1 MSLLPLGGFQLPFQK
16 RLSRLY
22 NDTKKSSDF
31 VKEPVQAAEDPE
43 VKALHRKLRIQKDRL
58 VTWGVE
64 WSDPNQSAEIDESL
78 SKAGLSEVVGSVM
91 STIKDILA
99 EAEPLWQSYK
109 GEVAGSTAGASKG
122 GKGPVRMWDRGR
134 FEDLVRDLT
143 VSIDTLYDLSR
154 TRSTA
159 MATAFRGTGTSGKSS
174 GDEVKVFESTR
185 METPHQIDP
194 STLTPLSS
202 MPTDAPLDVSRT
214 PGHSIV
220 FMSKQAFADL
230 TPDPW
235 APLLLEF
242 AAFDPIYSTTGI
254 MPPMSRFE
262 RLSAGLQRGPQ
273 RSPGAWTGLPR
284 LLGYFE
290 DMERSRIGLV
300 YQFPPA
306 FSPVSFQPHTSRATG
321 HFVTL
326 RELLA
331 RPDYEPRLEAKF
343 RMAHNLANTVFDMHT
358 RGVTHG
364 NLVDG
369 SVAFCTAMP
378 EGGQYGEPDVRRP
391 LVTSFDL
398 FPDTPS
404 EQSSASQHPLF
415 HHPLDP
421 YVTQVS
427 PLAGQADLRVLD
439 LYSLAMILLS
449 IGMWTSVD
457 NLVPDARNASSV
469 SESVL
474 DKLAIRCGTLYMKA
488 VETCWNAVEEEL
500 SGRRTGEEVLVG
512 VQAHVSRCLE
522 ACCIIDGV
530 SGFAERVGEENAPE
544 ELSGRAGDAFRMPG
558 AFGDEEEEAEMDKAL
573 AVLDREEGALP
584 ALLFK
589 AEVPAAGTQ
598 GLAAETADK
607 RAKLKE
613 RRLAREKRD
622 SQPEYQSE
630 Y

>member
-1 MSLLPLGGFQLPFQK
+1 MVRCVLL
-16 RLSRLY
+16 
-22 NDTKKSSDF
+22 
-31 VKEPVQAAEDPE
+31 
-43 VKALHRKLRIQKDRL
+43 
-58 VTWGVE
+58 
-64 WSDPNQSAEIDESL
+64 
-78 SKAGLSEVVGSVM
+78 
-91 STIKDILA
+91 
-99 EAEPLWQSYK
+99 
-109 GEVAGSTAGASKG
+109 
-122 GKGPVRMWDRGR
+122 
-134 FEDLVRDLT
+134 
-143 VSIDTLYDLSR
+143 
-154 TRSTA
+154 
-159 MATAFRGTGTSGKSS
+159 
-174 GDEVKVFESTR
+174 
-185 METPHQIDP
+185 
-194 STLTPLSS
+194 
-202 MPTDAPLDVSRT
+202 
-214 PGHSIV
+214 
-220 FMSKQAFADL
+220 
-230 TPDPW
+230 
-235 APLLLEF
+235 
-242 AAFDPIYSTTGI
+242 
-254 MPPMSRFE
+254 
-262 RLSAGLQRGPQ
+262 
-273 RSPGAWTGLPR
+273 
-284 LLGYFE
+284 
-290 DMERSRIGLV
+290 
-300 YQFPPA
+300 
-306 FSPVSFQPHTSRATG
+306 
-321 HFVTL
+321 
-326 RELLA
+326 
-331 RPDYEPRLEAKF
+331 DYEPRLEAKF